1 MSPEQSL
8 AKGSDPSPQ
17 GVRPLSARGLTPF
30 REGSDPF
37 PRSARTLRVADVAM
51 FYGERS
57 GGIRTYLEAKRAW
70 ARTTGAIEHHLVV
83 PGKRARPATPAP
95 GRHELPSLALA
106 ASNGYRVP
114 LGGAELQ
121 ELLRDLH
128 ADVVLLHDPYWMPQ
142 GATRAAHEAGSA
154 VVAVHHSSV
163 AMHAAG
169 LPGPPWLW
177 RRGLRRWYR
186 RAYAEVDAVMS
197 VVDPR
202 ADSGRAAAVPLR
214 MGLNPA
220 FRPQIGVE
228 RGDHVL
234 YVGRLSREKGV
245 GVLLEA
251 AAASP
256 RAWPL
261 VLLGSGPHVP
271 ALRAQARHLGI
282 EKRVTFAP
290 YVSDPHELAR
300 TYAAAACVVMPGA
313 HETFGFVALEAAACG
328 APAVAAVTAPT
339 ARIAGPLVERFR
351 PGDARDLVRAIARAR
366 RRRPD
371 LAAAGALAS
380 RHSWG
385 AALRAELADLEGLL
399 SARARSAAPA
409 ELGHAAPAERR
420 RAAHAPAVRGPEARP
435 R

>member
-1 MSPEQSL
+1 VSPEPSL
-8 AKGSDPSPQ
+8 AKRP
-17 GVRPLSARGLTPF
+17 GVRAIAGSAGRSPL
-30 REGSDPF
+30 EG
-37 PRSARTLRVADVAM
+37 RALRVADVAL

-57 GGIRTYLEAKRAW
+57 GGIRTYLDAKRGV
-70 ARTTGAIEHHLVV
+70 GADDRADRAPSRR
-83 PGKRARPATPAP
+83 PGKRARPATTAP

-121 ELLRDLH
+121 DLLRDLR

-234 YVGRLSREKGV
+234 YVGRLAREKGV
-245 GVLLEA
+245 GVLLAA

-256 RAWPL
+256 RPWPL
-261 VLLGSGPHVP
+261 VLLGSGSHLS
-271 ALRAQARHLGI
+271 ALRSQARRLGI
-282 EKRVTFAP
+282 DGRVSFAP
-290 YVSDPHELAR
+290 FLSDPDELAR

-328 APAVAAVTAPT
+328 APAVAAVTAPS

-380 RHSWG
+380 RHSWS
-385 AALRAELADLEGLL
+385 AALQAELADLERLL
-399 SARARSAAPA
+399 AA
-409 ELGHAAPAERR
+409 AAPAERA
-420 RAAHAPAVRGPEARP
+420 RAARGPAAPPEARP
-435 R
+435 S